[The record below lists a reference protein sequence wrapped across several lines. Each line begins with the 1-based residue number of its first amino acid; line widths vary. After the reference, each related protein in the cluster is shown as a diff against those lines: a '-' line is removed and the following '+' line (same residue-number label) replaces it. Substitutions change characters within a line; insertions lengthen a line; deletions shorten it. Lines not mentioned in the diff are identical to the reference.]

1 MVQQAI
7 AVTKVP
13 FDFAMHFTDR
23 TAQEYAYNTFA
34 TQMHSNLAS
43 FGTKFMTFQE
53 ACQKYGQNN
62 R

>member
-1 MVQQAI
+1 
-7 AVTKVP
+7 VTKVP
-13 FDFAMHFTDR
+13 FDVAMQITDM

-43 FGTKFMTFQE
+43 FGTKLMTFQE

-62 R
+62 WL